1 MRKRMIWLG
10 VALLCAAS
18 LCACDKQ
25 EEAQVETPAEIE
37 VAPTEKPA
45 AQDGKYKDG
54 VYTAGRRGYAGDVVV
69 TATIADDK
77 IVELQIEGAEE
88 TKGVGSVAIERMRD
102 RLLEAQF
109 GSVDV
114 VSGATVTSEAIKL
127 ALADILA
134 KAAY

>member
-1 MRKRMIWLG
+1 MWKQMIRLS
-10 VALLCAAS
+10 ATLACAAA
-18 LCACDKQ
+18 LCGCAPK
-25 EEAQVETPAEIE
+25 EAPAEPPAEIE

-45 AQDGKYKDG
+45 AQEGKYKDG
-54 VYTAGRRGYAGDVVV
+54 VYTSGRRGYAGDVVV

-77 IVELQIEGAEE
+77 IVDIQIEGAEE

-102 RLLEAQF
+102 RLLEAPF
-109 GSVDV
+109 GDADV
-114 VSGATVTSEAIKL
+114 VSGATVTSEAIKM

>member
-1 MRKRMIWLG
+1 MKMRIVWLG
-10 VALLCAAS
+10 MALLCAVA
-18 LCACDKQ
+18 LGGCKQ
-25 EEAQVETPAEIE
+25 QAAQEDAPAEIE

-45 AQDGKYKDG
+45 PQNGKYKDG

-69 TATIADDK
+69 TATIADDRLVD
-77 IVELQIEGAEE
+77 IQIEGAEE
-88 TKGVGSVAIERMRD
+88 TKGVGSVAITRMRE

-109 GSVDV
+109 GPVDV
-114 VSGATVTSEAIKL
+114 VSGATVTSEAVKA